1 MLLCPPTNGRGVIPA
16 QGVSVLLGIQL
27 SARVAN
33 LLLAA
38 FHANYAADDDAD
50 DSQDDDK
57 DDDFDDHRVTLLP
70 VTVVLVLPVGFLVTV
85 IIVVISFCFYADP
98 PRPPGGN
105 CAALVPSCGALSVIG
120 TDRQRAVRSRGGN
133 RIRAF

>member
-38 FHANYAADDDAD
+38 FHANYAV
-50 DSQDDDK
+50 K
-57 DDDFDDHRVTLLP
+57 DEGINT
-70 VTVVLVLPVGFLVTV
+70 
-85 IIVVISFCFYADP
+85 
-98 PRPPGGN
+98 N
-105 CAALVPSCGALSVIG
+105 CIFFSKL
-120 TDRQRAVRSRGGN
+120 TKKN
-133 RIRAF
+133 RIDLRGLDGLFHF